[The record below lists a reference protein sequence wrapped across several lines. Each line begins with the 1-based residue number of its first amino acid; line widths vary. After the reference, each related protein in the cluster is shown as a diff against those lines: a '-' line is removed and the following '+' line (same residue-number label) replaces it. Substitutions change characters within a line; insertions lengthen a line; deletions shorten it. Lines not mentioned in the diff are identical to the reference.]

1 MKKKIIIIGAGVSG
15 LYLAYLLQDKYEITI
30 LEARDRLG
38 GRICNLGGHDMGPSW
53 IWSHHRH
60 VLELIKQLDLE
71 LFRQYNKGY
80 ALYDA
85 KEKVELFNPQQ
96 SVPAF
101 RMKGSLSQLVDS
113 LYKRLDFTKVL
124 FSHEVVKIQE
134 NENITVTSSAMKSF
148 ECDYVISTLAPRL
161 GASIQYEPALGN
173 ELKEKMLQ
181 TQTWMGN
188 SMKCVIEFKTAFWRE
203 RGLSGFMFSN
213 LGPIGEMHDACTQDK
228 AALFGFVHSS
238 ASLES
243 FEEDV
248 KKQLMRVF
256 TIKKEE
262 ILKIYFVDWKQEQ
275 FSSSAEDSKPLSV
288 HPQYGIDT
296 SSYSEKI
303 YFSSTEFS
311 FEEGGYLEGAI
322 INAQKIGKKLMKGSY
337 FATHLQ
343 HY

>member
-1 MKKKIIIIGAGVSG
+1 MNKKKIIIIGAGVSG
-15 LYLAYLLQDKYEITI
+15 LYLAYLLQNTYEVTV

-53 IWSHHRH
+53 IWSHHTH
-60 VLELIKQLDLE
+60 ILELIQELDLE

-85 KEKVELFNPQQ
+85 KEKVELFNPQK
-96 SVPAF
+96 SAPAF
-101 RMKGSLSQLVDS
+101 RMQGSLNKLVDT
-113 LYKRLDFTKVL
+113 LYQKLDFTKVL
-124 FSHEVVKIQE
+124 FSHEVLKIQE
-134 NENITVTSSAMKSF
+134 NENTVVTTSKLKSF
-148 ECDYVISTLAPRL
+148 HSDYVISTLAPRL
-161 GASIQYEPALGN
+161 AISIQYEPALGD

-188 SMKCVIEFKTAFWRE
+188 SMKCVVEFESAFWRD
-203 RGLSGFMFSN
+203 RGLSGSMFSN
-213 LGPIGEMHDACTQDK
+213 LGPVGEMHDACTQEK
-228 AALFGFVHSS
+228 AALFGFVHSN

-256 TIKKEE
+256 GIEKEE
-262 ILKIYFVDWKQEQ
+262 ILRVYFIDWKHEQ

-322 INAQKIGKKLMKGSY
+322 INAQKIAQKLLKSKT
-337 FATHLQ
+337 FKL
-343 HY
+343 

>member
-1 MKKKIIIIGAGVSG
+1 MNKKKIIIIGAGVSG
-15 LYLAYLLQDKYEITI
+15 LYLAYLLQNTYEVTV

-53 IWSHHRH
+53 IWSHHTH
-60 VLELIKQLDLE
+60 ILELIQELDLE

-85 KEKVELFNPQQ
+85 KEKVELFNPQK
-96 SVPAF
+96 SAPAF
-101 RMKGSLSQLVDS
+101 RMQGSLNKLVDT
-113 LYKRLDFTKVL
+113 LYQKLDFTKVL
-124 FSHEVVKIQE
+124 FSHEVLKIQE
-134 NENITVTSSAMKSF
+134 NENTVVTTSKLKSF
-148 ECDYVISTLAPRL
+148 HSDYVISTLAPRL
-161 GASIQYEPALGN
+161 AISIQYEPALGD

-188 SMKCVIEFKTAFWRE
+188 SMKCVVEFESAFWRD
-203 RGLSGFMFSN
+203 RGLSGSMFSN
-213 LGPIGEMHDACTQDK
+213 LGPVGEMHDACTQEK
-228 AALFGFVHSS
+228 AALFGFVHSN

-256 TIKKEE
+256 GIEKEE
-262 ILKIYFVDWKQEQ
+262 ILRVYFIDWKQEQ

-322 INAQKIGKKLMKGSY
+322 INAQEIGKKLM
-337 FATHLQ
+337 
-343 HY
+343 

>member
-1 MKKKIIIIGAGVSG
+1 MIIIGAGLSG
-15 LYLAYLLQDKYEITI
+15 IYLAYLLQNKYEVTI

-85 KEKVELFNPQQ
+85 NEKIELFNPQE
-96 SVPAF
+96 SAPAF
-101 RMKGSLSQLVDS
+101 RMKGSLSQLIDT
-113 LYKRLDFTKVL
+113 LYQKLDLSKVL
-124 FSHEVVKIQE
+124 FSHEVLKIQE
-134 NENITVTSSAMKSF
+134 NENIILTTTMESF
-148 ECDYVISTLAPRL
+148 DCDYVVSTLAPRL
-161 GASIQYEPALGN
+161 AASIQYEPVLESG
-173 ELKEKMLQ
+173 LKEKMLQ

-188 SMKCVIEFKTAFWRE
+188 SMKCVIEFKSAFWRE

-228 AALFGFVHSS
+228 AALFGFVHSN

-256 TIKKEE
+256 SIEKEE
-262 ILKIYFVDWKQEQ
+262 ILKVYFVNWKKEQ
-275 FSSSAEDSKPLSV
+275 FSSSTEDSKPLSA

-322 INAQKIGKKLMKGSY
+322 INAQEISKKLLRNLSK
-337 FATHLQ
+337 T
-343 HY
+343 